1 MSAATSGTITQ
12 SSIRR
17 VLIAGFSLVIL
28 FLVAAGSVGL
38 RNLAAI
44 RANAAELLHEQAV
57 TMDLLNEVRRQQRAI
72 NAVYQKFDRRPD
84 SIDREEVLEQLEA
97 SDHVIERIAVGSAGQ
112 PDQQLWTT
120 LVHSSTRF
128 SEEAKR
134 LLEMKSGPYEPSEKL
149 FEYHQ
154 SVLNQVGKLVELGAE
169 KSEQVRA
176 RLDSTSSRLTRETGL
191 LLGGGLLLA
200 MLGAFYTMRVTTSFA
215 RRMEWQASELGRV
228 SWQMLANQ
236 ESVARRFSH
245 ELHDELGQSLTAVKA
260 NLAALDMDR
269 NGRDAKVDDCRKLL
283 DEALSNVREMSQ
295 LLRPTILDD
304 FGLSPSLRWLCDG
317 FTQRTRIAVD
327 FHSKVHDRL
336 TDEIETHLFRLAQEA
351 LTNVARHS
359 GATKVTLR
367 LDRDGD
373 HVRLRVADNG
383 NGLPEP
389 EPQGRRGMGL
399 VGMRARARSAGG
411 ELHISSQPG
420 HGVTIEAIFPFRER
434 KEA

>member
-1 MSAATSGTITQ
+1 MSVATAGTITQ

-17 VLIAGFSLVIL
+17 VLIAGFGLVIL

-44 RANAAELLHEQAV
+44 RANAAELLREQAL

-72 NAVYQKFDRRPD
+72 NAVYQKFDKRPD

-97 SDHVIERIAVGSAGQ
+97 SDHVIEHIAVGSAGQ

-120 LVHSSTRF
+120 LVKSSTLF
-128 SEEAKR
+128 SDETKR

-154 SVLNQVGKLVELGAE
+154 SVLNQVGKLVELGTE
-169 KSEQVRA
+169 KSAQVRA
-176 RLDSTSSRLTRETGL
+176 RLDETSNRLTRETGL
-191 LLGGGLLLA
+191 LLGGGLFLA
-200 MLGAFYTMRVTTSFA
+200 MLGAFYTMRVTTSLA
-215 RRMEWQASELGRV
+215 RRMEWQASELSRV

-283 DEALSNVREMSQ
+283 DDALSNVREMSQ

-304 FGLSPSLRWLCDG
+304 FGLSASLKWLCDG
-317 FTQRTRIAVD
+317 FTQRTHITVD
-327 FHSKVHDRL
+327 FRSGVQGRL
-336 TDEIETHLFRLAQEA
+336 ADEIETHLFRLAQEA

-359 GATKVTLR
+359 QASKVTVDLE
-367 LDRDGD
+367 RDGD
-373 HVRLRVADNG
+373 RVRLRVADNG
-383 NGLPEP
+383 QGLPEP
-389 EPQGRRGMGL
+389 EPGGRRGMGL
-399 VGMRARARSAGG
+399 VGMRARARSVGG
-411 ELHISSQPG
+411 ELDISSQPG
-420 HGVTIEAIFPFRER
+420 AGVTITAVFPYSERQEA
-434 KEA
+434 

>member
-1 MSAATSGTITQ
+1 MSVATVGTITQ

-17 VLIAGFSLVIL
+17 VLITGFGLVIL

-38 RNLAAI
+38 RNLTAI
-44 RANAAELLHEQAV
+44 RTNAAELLREQAL

-72 NAVYQKFDRRPD
+72 NAVYQKFDKRPD

-97 SDHVIERIAVGSAGQ
+97 SDHVIERIATASAGQ
-112 PDQQLWTT
+112 PEQQLWTS
-120 LVHSSTRF
+120 LVNSSTLF
-128 SEEAKR
+128 SDEAKR
-134 LLEMKSGPYEPSEKL
+134 LLESKSGPYEPSEQL
-149 FEYHQ
+149 FEHHQ
-154 SVLNQVGKLVELGAE
+154 SVLNQVGKLIELGTE
-169 KSEQVRA
+169 KSTQIRA
-176 RLDSTSSRLTRETGL
+176 RLDVTSSRLTRETGL
-191 LLGGGLLLA
+191 LLGGGLFLA
-200 MLGAFYTMRVTTSFA
+200 MLGAFYTMRVTTSLA
-215 RRMEWQASELGRV
+215 RRMEWQASELSRV

-269 NGRDAKVDDCRKLL
+269 NGRDSKVDDCRRLL
-283 DEALSNVREMSQ
+283 DDALSNVREMSQ

-304 FGLSPSLRWLCDG
+304 FGLSASLKWLCDG
-317 FTQRTRIAVD
+317 FTQRTHIAVD
-327 FHSKVHDRL
+327 FHSEIQGRL
-336 TDEIETHLFRLAQEA
+336 ADEIETHLFRLAQEA

-359 GATKVTLR
+359 EASMVTLR

-373 HVRLRVADNG
+373 RVRLRVSDNG
-383 NGLPEP
+383 RGLPVPEP
-389 EPQGRRGMGL
+389 EGRRGMGL

-411 ELHISSQPG
+411 ELDISSQPG
-420 HGVTIEAIFPFRER
+420 TGVAIAAVFPYRER